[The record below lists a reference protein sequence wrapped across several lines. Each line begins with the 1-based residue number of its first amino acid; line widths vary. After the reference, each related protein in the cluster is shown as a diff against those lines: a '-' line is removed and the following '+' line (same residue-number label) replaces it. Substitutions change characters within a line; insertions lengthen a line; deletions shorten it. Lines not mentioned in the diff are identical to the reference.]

1 MITLPGDGSD
11 DQAVIAPA
19 IGLRA
24 AGSPDTRALA
34 GAASVH
40 GESTTGTAAPG
51 AIGAIIL
58 ALLSVVVAV
67 AAAARLAWNR
77 TGSFVPRLLAARR
90 RIGRKPRL
98 KVHLPRPGGLK
109 LRLGTRSRRRWKL
122 RPQSQTEVVEPSQP
136 PSEEALGRQ

>member
-1 MITLPGDGSD
+1 MITLRGDGSD

-40 GESTTGTAAPG
+40 GESTAGTAAP
-51 AIGAIIL
+51 GAIIL

-67 AAAARLAWNR
+67 AAAARLAGNR